1 VDFKEFSFAGD
12 IRVCVYN
19 VGNENLSFHRHT
31 HIADI
36 TYCAAGRLLLE
47 LPESGQSCLFYP
59 GQIVQVPAD
68 TVHRVSHCG
77 DGGHHSRYILI
88 QLGRFSIDF
97 ERDVRMAPGGQRV
110 DLGDVQLPFH
120 LGDRLAQLRHI
131 AAAMR
136 EHRPADVSDSE
147 YADLLAALD
156 FACEHGLAGRDLS
169 PPIAQQ
175 LRALAATEHTIDR
188 TIP

>member
-19 VGNENLSFHRHT
+19 VGIQNLSFHRHT

-77 DGGHHSRYILI
+77 DGGGYSRYILI

-97 ERDVRMAPGGQRV
+97 ERDVRMAPDGQRV

-120 LGDRLAQLRHI
+120 LGDRLAQLRQI

-147 YADLLAALD
+147 YADLLAALH
-156 FACEHGLAGRDLS
+156 FACAHGLAGRDLG

-175 LRALAATEHTIDR
+175 LRALRATEPTTDR